1 MASWSLVTICPTS
14 FFFFS
19 FLSWLQLDEIQNVY
33 IFKFK
38 YDELSSFIFVVAKYV
53 ESEIDHFGHFSV
65 QFQYTVH
72 TALKYIHIIVQPLP
86 PSISRT
92 LW

>member
-1 MASWSLVTICPTS
+1 MVQSVQLA
-14 FFFFS
+14 FFFS
-19 FLSWLQLDEIQNVY
+19 FLSWLQLDEIKNVY

-65 QFQYTVH
+65 HSFGTQYTRH
-72 TALKYIHIIVQPLP
+72 
-86 PSISRT
+86 
-92 LW
+92 